1 MSMLKIASLSGIAP
15 YFISNT
21 PWSNGEI
28 NYLQC
33 HLGKIASSACLEE
46 VTLAPKPGLV
56 DPENCG
62 HHQDMNFATFLK
74 SAETLAPHW
83 QEQAR
88 IGFRESDTKK
98 MMPKLRTYG
107 MLMEKNMFLATDG
120 VNTHKGL
127 IYALSLLLAASALAC
142 RLGTTNPHRICALAA
157 EIAGK
162 SSLTELSDLSQS
174 TLKRPLTH
182 GERLFKEHGIRG
194 IRGEVADTF
203 PTIHQEGLPALIRI
217 QEKGGT
223 RKDAALF
230 ALLKIMRR
238 CEDSNVIHRGGLEYW
253 QGEYRN
259 SVDEALEL
267 FDPLNPRDYSP
278 FFRLQ
283 QQFEKKKI
291 SPGGAADLLACTLF
305 LHDLIELIVIIET
318 V

>member
-28 NYLQC
+28 NHLQC
-33 HLGKIASSACLEE
+33 HLGEIASSACLEE
-46 VTLAPKPGLV
+46 VMLAPKPGLV

-74 SAETLAPHW
+74 SAEALAPHW
-83 QEQAR
+83 KEQAR
-88 IGFRESDTKK
+88 IGFREDDLEK
-98 MMPKLRTYG
+98 MMRKLRAHG
-107 MLMEKNMFLATDG
+107 MFMEKNMLLATGG

-127 IYALSLLLAASALAC
+127 IYALSLLLAAGAVAC
-142 RLGTTNPHRICALAA
+142 RARTTAPHRLCLLAA

-162 SSLTELSDLSQS
+162 SSLSELSDLSQR
-174 TLKRPLTH
+174 TPKRPLTH

-194 IRGEVADTF
+194 IRGEVADAF
-203 PTIHQEGLPALIRI
+203 PTIHQEGLPALIHV
-217 QEKGGT
+217 QETGGT

-253 QGEYRN
+253 QGEYRD
-259 SVDEALEL
+259 SVDEALAY
-267 FDPLNPRDYSP
+267 FDPLNPKDYFP
-278 FFRLQ
+278 LLRLQ
-283 QQFEKKKI
+283 QQFEKRKI

-305 LHDLIELIVIIET
+305 LHDLIKLIVIIET